1 VAVKPSNVAILILAA
16 GAGSRFK
23 TAPPADGVPA
33 PKLLAI
39 LDGRPVLEHVL
50 ERAAALGAAGTT
62 VVLGSGAGAEV
73 LEERI
78 VWGGARRVR
87 NLRPERGLSGSVRI
101 GLETLAGSADV
112 SVEAVLILL
121 GDQPRVSM
129 DAMRRLI
136 EATDVAPERPFVAPR
151 YRAGGASNPLLVR
164 REAWTL
170 AAALQ
175 GDRGFGT
182 LLAACQD
189 LVQVVDVPG
198 DNPDVD
204 TPSDLASLSRA

>member
-1 VAVKPSNVAILILAA
+1 MAILILAA

-23 TAPPADGVPA
+23 TALPADGVP
-33 PKLLAI
+33 PQKLLAI

-50 ERAAALGAAGTT
+50 ERAAALGAAGIT
-62 VVLGSGAGAEV
+62 VIIGSGAGAQA

-87 NLRPERGLSGSVRI
+87 NPRAERGLSGSVRI
-101 GLETLAGSADV
+101 GLEALASSADV
-112 SVEAVLILL
+112 SVEAALILL
-121 GDQPRVSM
+121 GDQPRVSVE
-129 DAMRRLI
+129 AMRRLI
-136 EATDVAPERPFVAPR
+136 EATRSAPERPFVAPR
-151 YRAGGASNPLLVR
+151 YSEGGGSNPLLVR

-170 AAALQ
+170 AAALR

-182 LLAACQD
+182 LLAASPH

-204 TPSDLASLSRA
+204 TPSDLTSLSRA